1 MKLWVAINDQDLI
14 QIYQSTSICDANY
27 FNFKKSFLKFGF
39 K

>member
-14 QIYQSTSICDANY
+14 QIYQSTSICDVNY
-27 FNFKKSFLKFGF
+27 INFMKSFLKFGF